1 MMSFFYKK
9 ASGLNRDIKRHRET
23 EQELLLQIEN
33 ATDDQTK
40 RVYKYFLSRL
50 LASKAGL
57 VNKIGRKS

>member
-1 MMSFFYKK
+1 MSFFYKK
-9 ASGLNRDIKRHRET
+9 ATGLNEDIRRHRET

-40 RVYKYFLSRL
+40 RVYEYFLSRL
-50 LASKAGL
+50 IASKAEL